1 MELSKLVE
9 EAGKL
14 KEAKAYCFPELA
26 DEIAAIELSFQ
37 HLSCFISVL
46 ENTDEIELSTYVD
59 LSALKESNAH
69 LLFHTCVGH
78 ELVWCW
84 SMVNNQGYS
93 DALKFQFQ
101 NNVAFELLVMASSI
115 KQLTVNEL

>member
-1 MELSKLVE
+1 MELSKLVD

-14 KEAKAYCFPELA
+14 EEAKAYCFPELA

-37 HLSCFISVL
+37 HLSCVIHVL
-46 ENTDEIELSTYVD
+46 ENTDEIEISRHLD
-59 LSALKESNAH
+59 LNVLNESNVN
-69 LLFHTCVGH
+69 LLFHTCIGH

-84 SMVNNQGYS
+84 CMVNNQGYS

-101 NNVAFELLVMASSI
+101 NNVAFELVVMASSI
-115 KQLTVNEL
+115 KQLTVNDL

>member
-1 MELSKLVE
+1 MELSKLVD

-14 KEAKAYCFPELA
+14 EKAKAYCFPELA
-26 DEIAAIELSFQ
+26 NEIAAIELSFE
-37 HLSCFISVL
+37 HLSCVISVL
-46 ENTDEIELSTYVD
+46 ENTDEIKLSKHVD
-59 LSALKESNAH
+59 LDALKESNVN

-101 NNVAFELLVMASSI
+101 NNEAFELMVIASSI

>member
-1 MELSKLVE
+1 MELSKLVD

-14 KEAKAYCFPELA
+14 EEAKAYCFPELA

-37 HLSCFISVL
+37 HLSCVIHVL
-46 ENTDEIELSTYVD
+46 ENTDEIEISRHLD
-59 LSALKESNAH
+59 LNVLNESNVN
-69 LLFHTCVGH
+69 LLFHTCIGH

-101 NNVAFELLVMASSI
+101 NNVAFELVVMASSI
-115 KQLTVNEL
+115 KQLTVNDL